1 LEYFYI
7 IVLILSIISFIYFA
21 WKTIRK
27 RNWRNI
33 LGLAISSVPLI
44 LTFIV
49 IWIFFIVPNRQRHSN
64 DKEYFGEYEFYK
76 TEGNL
81 NHKFYRNKQLRLKL
95 KPDFTYNL
103 TNFDEPEFPSSGKW
117 QACWTDDCQFGFNYD
132 KPNFFVANQILDSPR
147 VYLKLRKSKESNNY
161 FIFRKTIP

>member
-7 IVLILSIISFIYFA
+7 IVLILSIFSFIYFT
-21 WKTIRK
+21 WKTIFK
-27 RNWRNI
+27 RNKKNI
-33 LGLAISSVPLI
+33 LGLALSAIPLL
-44 LTFIV
+44 LTFISL
-49 IWIFFIVPNRQRHSN
+49 WIFVIEPYRQRHSD

-81 NHKFYRNKQLRLKL
+81 IQNIYRNKQLKLTL
-95 KPDFTYNL
+95 KPDFTYTL
-103 TNFDEPEFPSSGKW
+103 TNFNEIEFPSSGKW

-132 KPNFFVANQILDSPR
+132 KPNFFIANQILDSPR

-161 FIFRKTIP
+161 FVFRKTMP